1 MSTDEHELIRD
12 YAAEG
17 SQAAFT
23 ALVNRY
29 VDLVYT
35 AARRQVRSPDL
46 AEEVTQMVFI
56 ALARHARE
64 LKPGTPL
71 AAWLYLVTRRAAVDA
86 LRRESRRLVREQ
98 TAFELAAMK
107 SNSPAWSQI
116 EPLLDEAMEALAETD
131 RRAILLRYFENLS
144 LREVG
149 QRLGSSE
156 DAAQK
161 RVGRALEQLRAFFSK
176 RGVTIGA
183 TALAADLA
191 GAAVQAAPIGLG
203 LSISSATAL
212 VGAAGQI
219 ATLETAKTLAMTTLQ
234 KALVVTALATVVGAG
249 LYQSH
254 VVANRDSQIT
264 TLQQR
269 MDQWRAEARHL
280 QTERDGLAARLVE
293 AQRGMETAHAKTAGE
308 EGAPP
313 IGDPAVDSELKAI
326 SARVST
332 LKAQLTQHP
341 EQQIPELRFL
351 TVQDWMDAVAKHNL
365 DTDNDVREALAE
377 LRGHAKANFNEP
389 VSDAL
394 WKYTQANEGKL
405 PSDIMQLMPF
415 FDPPV
420 EPELLQRYG
429 IMNTGN
435 VRDIPMSTDV
445 IAEIGS
451 QVDSRDG
458 TLYLSGPR
466 TLVNQGN
473 VTIHSGS
480 YSDITSTV
488 LSAVADFIKSKDAQP
503 LTDPTQL
510 QPFLKTPVD
519 PARLQGF
526 WNSSGLPNHLHSPA
540 ND

>member
-1 MSTDEHELIRD
+1 MSTDDQELIRD
-12 YAAEG
+12 YAADG

-35 AARRQVRSPDL
+35 AARRQVQSPDL
-46 AEEVTQMVFI
+46 AEEVTQTVFI

-71 AAWLYLVTRRAAVDA
+71 AAWLYLVTRRAALDA

-176 RGVTIGA
+176 RGVAVGA
-183 TALAADLA
+183 TTLAADLA
-191 GAAVQAAPIGLG
+191 GAAVQAAPVGLG

-219 ATLETAKTLAMTTLQ
+219 ATLETAKTIAMTSLQ
-234 KALVVTALATVVGAG
+234 KTLIVTTLATIVGAG
-249 LYQSH
+249 LYQGHLISR
-254 VVANRDSQIT
+254 RDDQIAE
-264 TLQQR
+264 LQQQV
-269 MDQWRAEARHL
+269 DQWRGETRRL
-280 QTERDGLAARLVE
+280 QAERDKLTSRLAD
-293 AQRGMETAHAKTAGE
+293 AQRESEAVRTRLAGKE
-308 EGAPP
+308 DALPT
-313 IGDPAVDSELKAI
+313 GDPVVDSELKAI
-326 SARVST
+326 SARVNT

-365 DTDNDVREALAE
+365 DTDDDVREALAE
-377 LRGHAKANFNEP
+377 LRGHAKANFTEP
-389 VSDAL
+389 VSGAL
-394 WKYTQANEGKL
+394 WKYTQANDGKL

-435 VRDIPMSTDV
+435 IRDLPLSTFV
-445 IAEIGS
+445 VAEIAPPM
-451 QVDSRDG
+451 DPNEG

-466 TLVNQGN
+466 TQPNEGN
-473 VTIHSGS
+473 VSLNRGK
-480 YSDITSTV
+480 YSEITGTV
-488 LSAVADFIKSKDAQP
+488 LSAVAEFIKSKDAQP
-503 LTDPTQL
+503 LTDPAQL
-510 QPFLKTPVD
+510 QPYLKTPVD

-526 WNSSGLPNHLHSPA
+526 WNSSGLPNHLHPTS

>member
-1 MSTDEHELIRD
+1 MSTDDQELIRD
-12 YAAEG
+12 YAADG

-23 ALVNRY
+23 ALVNRH

-35 AARRQVRSPDL
+35 AARRQVQSPDL
-46 AEEVTQMVFI
+46 AEEVTQTVFI

-71 AAWLYLVTRRAAVDA
+71 AAWLYLVTRRAALDA

-144 LREVG
+144 LRDVG

-176 RGVTIGA
+176 RGVAVGA
-183 TALAADLA
+183 TTLAADLA
-191 GAAVQAAPIGLG
+191 GAAVQAAPVGLG

-219 ATLETAKTLAMTTLQ
+219 ATLETAKTIAMTSLQ
-234 KALVVTALATVVGAG
+234 KTLIVTTLATIVGAG
-249 LYQSH
+249 LYQGHLISR
-254 VVANRDSQIT
+254 RDDQIAE
-264 TLQQR
+264 LQQQV
-269 MDQWRAEARHL
+269 DQWRGETRRL
-280 QTERDGLAARLVE
+280 QAERDKLTSRLAD
-293 AQRGMETAHAKTAGE
+293 AQRESEAVRTRLAGKE
-308 EGAPP
+308 DALPT
-313 IGDPAVDSELKAI
+313 GDPVVDSELKAI
-326 SARVST
+326 SARVNT

-365 DTDNDVREALAE
+365 DTDDDVREALAE
-377 LRGHAKANFNEP
+377 LRGHAKANFTEP
-389 VSDAL
+389 VSGAL
-394 WKYTQANEGKL
+394 WKYTQANDGKL

-435 VRDIPMSTDV
+435 IRDLPLSTYV
-445 IAEIGS
+445 IAEVGS
-451 QVDSRDG
+451 RVDSHDG

-466 TLVNQGN
+466 TQANQGN

-488 LSAVADFIKSKDAQP
+488 LSAVADFIKSRDAQP
-503 LTDPTQL
+503 LTDPAQL

>member
-23 ALVNRY
+23 ALVNRH

-46 AEEVTQMVFI
+46 AEEVTQTVFI

-71 AAWLYLVTRRAAVDA
+71 AAWLYLVTRRAALDA

-116 EPLLDEAMEALAETD
+116 EPLLDEAMESLAETD

-144 LREVG
+144 LRDVG

-161 RVGRALEQLRAFFSK
+161 RLGRALEQLRAFFSK

-191 GAAVQAAPIGLG
+191 GAAVQAAPVGLG
-203 LSISSATAL
+203 LSLSSATAL

-219 ATLETAKTLAMTTLQ
+219 ATLETAKTIAMTSLQ
-234 KALVVTALATVVGAG
+234 KTLIVTTLATIVGAG
-249 LYQSH
+249 LYQGHLISR
-254 VVANRDSQIT
+254 RDDQIAE
-264 TLQQR
+264 LQQQV
-269 MDQWRAEARHL
+269 DQWRGETRRL
-280 QTERDGLAARLVE
+280 QAERDKLTSRLAD
-293 AQRGMETAHAKTAGE
+293 AQRESEAVRSRIAGE
-308 EGAPP
+308 EGALPA
-313 IGDPAVDSELKAI
+313 GDPAVDSELKAI
-326 SARVST
+326 AARVNT

-365 DTDNDVREALAE
+365 DTDDDVRTALAE
-377 LRGHAKANFNEP
+377 LRGHAKANFTEP

-394 WKYTQANEGKL
+394 WKYTEANDGKL
-405 PSDIMQLMPF
+405 PTDIMQLMPF

-429 IMNTGN
+429 VMNAGII
-435 VRDIPMSTDV
+435 RDIPMSTYV
-445 IAEIGS
+445 IAEIGP
-451 QVDSRDG
+451 QVDNRDG

-466 TLVNQGN
+466 TQITQRN

-488 LSAVADFIKSKDAQP
+488 LSAVSDFIKSRDAQP
-503 LTDPTQL
+503 LTDPAQL

-526 WNSSGLPNHLHSPA
+526 WNLSGLPNHLHSPT